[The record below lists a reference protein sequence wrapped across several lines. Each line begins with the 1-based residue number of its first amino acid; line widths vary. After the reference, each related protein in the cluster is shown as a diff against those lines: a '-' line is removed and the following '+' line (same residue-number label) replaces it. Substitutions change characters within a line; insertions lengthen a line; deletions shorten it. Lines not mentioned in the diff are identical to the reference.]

1 MLHIY
6 TRGLIVPEQSSA
18 IVSAFGIRTI
28 EGHVA
33 IRYSRILKDKYS
45 DKTIDCLSILEVLK
59 LIKEY
64 RIKEPIVLW
73 NTDKTGISYING
85 EKKTNNKSLKN
96 IIEQI
101 NELLK
106 DIGNIDVQWI
116 QFENNLANLMINQTL
131 LKNKTECFI
140 REDINSLS
148 CEQLIKKIQ
157 LLEKENLELQKEKQF
172 YGIELDKRQVA
183 LKELKH
189 QLLKNNNELNKYKE
203 IVNRVTEEKM
213 IAFALLLPPTP
224 YIN

>member
-18 IVSAFGIRTI
+18 IVSAFGIR
-28 EGHVA
+28 EEHVA

-45 DKTIDCLSILEVLK
+45 DKTINCLSILEVLK

-106 DIGNIDVQWI
+106 DMGNIDIQWI
-116 QFENNLANLMINQTL
+116 QFENNLANLMINQAL

-157 LLEKENLELQKEKQF
+157 LLEKENLELQKEKQH
-172 YGIELDKRQVA
+172 YGIELAKRQVA
-183 LKELKH
+183 LEELKH
-189 QLLKNNNELNKYKE
+189 QLLKNNNELNEYKE
-203 IVNRVTEEKM
+203 IVNRVAAEKM
-213 IAFALLLPPTP
+213 IAFMLSLPPTP